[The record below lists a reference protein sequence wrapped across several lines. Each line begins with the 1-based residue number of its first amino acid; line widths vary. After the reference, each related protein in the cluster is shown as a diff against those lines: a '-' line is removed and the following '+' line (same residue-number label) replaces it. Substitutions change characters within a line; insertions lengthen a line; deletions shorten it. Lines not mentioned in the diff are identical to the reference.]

1 MESVLPRRPA
11 SAAPKAPQTP
21 DAAPGVPDAAPG
33 DVLAEMLRGY
43 RPLDAVVVDLDLAWH
58 QRLRCALLIFGVMLY
73 RLLVLPFRRRAVARL
88 DAELDALRA
97 LRIRTHGEAGAHFTA
112 DERRAFERDGLL
124 GPFEILPADE
134 AEALADSIREGFA
147 TDFDGDTVLG
157 DPLRSALKRQGAWNN
172 QMAGMFR
179 GLRSPELRALLR
191 RPAVAERLA
200 GILGDE
206 VMCWRTQFFEKGP
219 GAEGTFWHQ
228 TSTFRESSAAA
239 KLTPTEPLDEA
250 IVQLTVWMA
259 LTDVT
264 VENGALRVV
273 PGSFADGR
281 VEHMYYFAKDNLPLF
296 LALLLGRVSLRRV
309 YRLVAIARYAMGNFV
324 RSQAVLDGALA
335 LLDDDPFA
343 GRHVRDLEMRAGE
356 AVIFTSLNMHASH
369 PNTTADDTRLALVAR
384 CAANHVQADH
394 RVFDY
399 PTPEGLVSCPLPAVT
414 CFQVH
419 GTDSHGLNRLL
430 PD

>member
-1 MESVLPRRPA
+1 MQSVLPRRPA
-11 SAAPKAPQTP
+11 SAAPEAPQTP
-21 DAAPGVPDAAPG
+21 AAGPGPAPGS
-33 DVLAEMLRGY
+33 VLAEMLRGY
-43 RPLDAVVVDLDLAWH
+43 RPLDEVVEGLDLAWH
-58 QRLRCALLIFGVMLY
+58 QRLRCALLVCGVMLY
-73 RLLVLPFRRRAVARL
+73 RLLVLPLRRRAVARL

-97 LRIRTHGEAGAHFTA
+97 LRIRTHGATGARFTA

-124 GPFEILPADE
+124 GPFEILPVAE

-206 VMCWRTQFFEKGP
+206 VMCWRTQFFEKAP

-228 TSTFRESSAAA
+228 TSTFRESSSAA
-239 KLTPTEPLDEA
+239 KLTPTRPMDEA

-259 LTDVT
+259 LSDVT
-264 VENGALRVV
+264 VKTGALRVV

-296 LALLLGRVSLRRV
+296 LALLLGRVSPRRV
-309 YRLVAIARYAMGNFV
+309 YRLIAVARHAMGNFV
-324 RSQAVLDGALA
+324 RSQAVLEGALA

-343 GRHVRDLEMRAGE
+343 GRHVRDLEMRAGQ

-369 PNTTADDTRLALVAR
+369 PNTTADETRLALVAR

-394 RVFDY
+394 RAFDY
-399 PTPEGLVSCPLPAVT
+399 PTPEGLVSCPLPEIT